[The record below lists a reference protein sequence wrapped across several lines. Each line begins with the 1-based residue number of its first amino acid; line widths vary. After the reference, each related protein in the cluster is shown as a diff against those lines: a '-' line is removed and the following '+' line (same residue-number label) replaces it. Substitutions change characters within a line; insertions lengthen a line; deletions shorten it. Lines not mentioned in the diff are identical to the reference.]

1 MVCGLLFTIIL
12 SFFCEQKN
20 MSPLKLVIMSA
31 TLDKVGFLENPRL
44 FRNRPADVDVS
55 CVGVHEISAVL
66 YCFCCIC

>member
-1 MVCGLLFTIIL
+1 
-12 SFFCEQKN
+12 

-55 CVGVHEISAVL
+55 CVGVHKISAVL
-66 YCFCCIC
+66 QCFCYIC